1 MCQKYRKWQWAGQ
14 GSYGNCLN
22 FVIVVLDPRDI
33 DAEDREYIS
42 VFFFDRVFALRLKF
56 TFKWTSPDGVRTTW
70 TPLFQCMMV
79 WSFTQGLLCH
89 WLWAVIYAWKL
100 VLWIHLIRNQHILC
114 GFHSRLWV
122 CKTLPSQSV
131 CLCSQNTVVTKTSF
145 LHLYEL
151 TKCKWNWKG
160 NIPKW
165 ASPYRQGGRGEAPL
179 RIVCC
184 QHQ

>member
-131 CLCSQNTVVTKTSF
+131 CVFV
-145 LHLYEL
+145 L
-151 TKCKWNWKG
+151 TKHCCHKNKFSSFVRAD
-160 NIPKW
+160 KMQMKLK
-165 ASPYRQGGRGEAPL
+165 RQHSQMGITIQTGR
-179 RIVCC
+179 
-184 QHQ
+184 